1 MKRVLVVFALV
12 ILGSIGVLSP
22 AIASAVEL
30 NDTICGEEAQAQ
42 RGGVKPDICGDI
54 EGAQG
59 PNAVNPLYGPDGIVT
74 SAIYG
79 VSLVIGVVAILVI
92 IIGGIKMTLSNGD
105 AGKVKGARDQVI
117 YACVGLIVA
126 GLAQAIVWFVL
137 KRIGEEG

>member
-1 MKRVLVVFALV
+1 MRRVLAVFALV
-12 ILGSIGVLSP
+12 FLGFVGVLSP
-22 AIASAVEL
+22 SLVSAVEL
-30 NDTICGEEAQAQ
+30 NETICGEDAQG
-42 RGGVKPDICGDI
+42 RRDIEPEICGDI
-54 EGAQG
+54 EGAQSED
-59 PNAVNPLYGPDGIVT
+59 AVNPLYGPDGIVT
-74 SAIYG
+74 RAISG
-79 VSLVIGVVAILVI
+79 VSLAIGVIAILVI